1 MRNTAKITTAV
12 LAAGALTLG
21 LSACG
26 SDKDSASDTSGPLV
40 VAATP
45 VPHAEILN
53 YVKDNLAK
61 KEGLDLEV
69 KEFTDYVTP
78 NTATE
83 DGSVGA
89 NYFQTEPYLADFN
102 KKNGTHLKSVASV
115 HLEPLGLYSK
125 KADKVGDLKNGAT
138 VALPNDTVTE
148 ARALQLL
155 ASEGLLTLKDG
166 VGNSATTADITE
178 NPKDL
183 EFKEAQAA
191 QTPRALNDVDAAVI
205 NGNFALDAD
214 LKPAKDALVLESADD
229 NPNVNLL
236 VVKEGQEDDPRVKKL
251 AKLLTS
257 PEVKK
262 FIEDNY
268 AGSVLPSFFPSVRL
282 LPVPSDRF
290 RSPRPEPP
298 TYRVRSVLT
307 GGPGGVVECFHA
319 ACWAVRAVPDG
330 HPDFGAAHDEHLP
343 QHLHQHGAVG
353 AAPPRRGRRPRA
365 GRDDER
371 RAGRR
376 LDPRP
381 PALHRGRRRHL
392 DR

>member
-21 LSACG
+21 LTACG

-125 KADKVGDLKNGAT
+125 KADNVGDLKNGAT

-166 VGNSATTADITE
+166 AGNSATTADITK
-178 NPKDL
+178 NPKNL
-183 EFKEAQAA
+183 EFKELEAA

-205 NGNFALDAD
+205 NGNYALEAD
-214 LKPAKDALVLESADD
+214 LKPAKDALVLESAEN

-268 AGSVLPSFFPSVRL
+268 SGSVLPSF
-282 LPVPSDRF
+282 
-290 RSPRPEPP
+290 
-298 TYRVRSVLT
+298 
-307 GGPGGVVECFHA
+307 
-319 ACWAVRAVPDG
+319 
-330 HPDFGAAHDEHLP
+330 
-343 QHLHQHGAVG
+343 
-353 AAPPRRGRRPRA
+353 
-365 GRDDER
+365 
-371 RAGRR
+371 
-376 LDPRP
+376 
-381 PALHRGRRRHL
+381 
-392 DR
+392 

>member
-1 MRNTAKITTAV
+1 VRNTAKITTAV
-12 LAAGALTLG
+12 LAASALTLG
-21 LSACG
+21 LTACG

-45 VPHAEILN
+45 VPHAEILT

-115 HLEPLGLYSK
+115 HLEPLGLYSE
-125 KADKVGDLKNGAT
+125 KADKPGDLKNGAT
-138 VALPNDTVTE
+138 IAVPNDTVTE

-155 ASEGLLTLKDG
+155 AANGLLTLKDG
-166 VGNSATTADITE
+166 VGTEATPADIVK
-178 NPKDL
+178 NPKNL
-183 EFKEAQAA
+183 KFKELEAA
-191 QTPRALNDVDAAVI
+191 QTPRSLGDVDAAVI
-205 NGNFALDAD
+205 NGNYALEAD
-214 LKPAKDALVLESADD
+214 LEPAKDALVLESAEN

-236 VVKEGQEDDPRVKKL
+236 VVKEGNEDDPRVRKL

-262 FIEDNY
+262 FIEDKY
-268 AGSVLPSFFPSVRL
+268 AGSVVASF
-282 LPVPSDRF
+282 
-290 RSPRPEPP
+290 
-298 TYRVRSVLT
+298 
-307 GGPGGVVECFHA
+307 
-319 ACWAVRAVPDG
+319 
-330 HPDFGAAHDEHLP
+330 
-343 QHLHQHGAVG
+343 
-353 AAPPRRGRRPRA
+353 
-365 GRDDER
+365 
-371 RAGRR
+371 
-376 LDPRP
+376 
-381 PALHRGRRRHL
+381 
-392 DR
+392 